1 MSDRERT
8 IAAALEA
15 AIGGAMTVGG
25 LLLLFVWGLA
35 GIVLLTF
42 GVVGLGHAIALGL
55 GLVSF
60 PERDED
66 RGKGE
71 R

>member
-15 AIGGAMTVGG
+15 AIAGAMTVGG
-25 LLLLFVWGLA
+25 LLLLLVWGLA

-42 GVVGLGHAIALGL
+42 GVAGLDHAIALAL
-55 GLVSF
+55 GLMSF

-66 RGKGE
+66 DGE
-71 R
+71 QGR